1 MSVDVGKAIGYLDLD
16 ISGFKSGFDEA
27 NESMDKFKNDS
38 DSTNEKFKALGS
50 SLSSVGGSLT
60 KYVTLPLVGIGTT
73 AVASAASF
81 ESAFKDMSSSLGA
94 TSQEAGELKEAMKNV
109 FAEGFGENFDD
120 VATAIGDVRKQMQ
133 GLSQGELE
141 NTTKKAIAFRDT
153 FGYEVPESIRAAN
166 ALMKNFGT
174 TADEAYDLMTKGA
187 QNGLDFSGE
196 LIDNINEYSVQFKKL
211 GFSAEDMFNIFE
223 SGAES
228 GAWNLDKIGDAI
240 KEFSIRAIDGS
251 NTTIDGFNKLG
262 MNADKMASKFAKGGD
277 TAREAFFEVAQAI
290 SEIDDP
296 VEQSIVG
303 VDLFGTMWEDLGPE
317 VITQLAGIKD
327 ASYDAAGAMDQ
338 LIQTKYDSLSGQLN
352 VLKNNVKL
360 LGVSFGELLLPVITP
375 LVEKFANFIK
385 WLTELDDTTKRI
397 ITSIG
402 LAAAAIGP
410 ILLIAGK
417 VLTFISTIKSSM
429 AALSLTFS
437 GIAAPLGIAIAAIA
451 AFALAWS
458 TNFGGIRDTVTN
470 IMGQIKNV
478 ISSIINAIKDIWNSN
493 FLLIKD
499 NVMYVFS
506 QIETVI
512 RGALGVIEGI
522 VQVFSGIIT
531 GDWSK
536 VWEGVKKIFS
546 SIWETIKNL
555 LKNFLNHIV
564 DSIIKIGA
572 NLFVAAKKAFQKI
585 KDGFLEKWNAIKAWF
600 AKAKEDP
607 VTALKELPGKLFKSG
622 KNAFE
627 SLWKGFKSV
636 WTKIKNWFKSVGKW
650 IKSKLQFWKDSVAEA
665 EDTGDSAGGGGGGGK
680 KKNKVKGYA
689 KGLEYVPYD
698 GFPAIL
704 HKGERVLTKTEADN
718 YNKGGT
724 GATYQF
730 TFNSPQELSPSE
742 QRRQFKK
749 TMNELLFSM

>member
-1 MSVDVGKAIGYLDLD
+1 M
-16 ISGFKSGFDEA
+16 
-27 NESMDKFKNDS
+27 
-38 DSTNEKFKALGS
+38 
-50 SLSSVGGSLT
+50 
-60 KYVTLPLVGIGTT
+60 
-73 AVASAASF
+73 
-81 ESAFKDMSSSLGA
+81 
-94 TSQEAGELKEAMKNV
+94 
-109 FAEGFGENFDD
+109 
-120 VATAIGDVRKQMQ
+120 
-133 GLSQGELE
+133 
-141 NTTKKAIAFRDT
+141 
-153 FGYEVPESIRAAN
+153 
-166 ALMKNFGT
+166 
-174 TADEAYDLMTKGA
+174 
-187 QNGLDFSGE
+187 
-196 LIDNINEYSVQFKKL
+196 IDNIDEYSVQFKKL
-211 GFSAEDMFNIFE
+211 GFTAEDMFNIFE
-223 SGAES
+223 SGAKS
-228 GAWNLDKIGDAI
+228 GAWNLDKIGDAV
-240 KEFSIRAIDGS
+240 KEFSIKAIDGS
-251 NTTIDGFNKLG
+251 NTTIDGFTKLG
-262 MNADKMASKFAKGGD
+262 MSADEMAGKFAKGGD
-277 TAREAFFEVAQAI
+277 TARDAFFEVVQAI

-296 VEQSIVG
+296 VEQSVVG

-338 LIQTKYDSLSGQLN
+338 LMQQKYDSLSGQLN
-352 VLKNNVKL
+352 TLKNNAKL
-360 LGVSFGELLLPVITP
+360 LAVSFGELLLPMITP
-375 LVEKFANFIK
+375 LVEKFTSLIQ
-385 WLTELDDTTKRI
+385 WITGLDDSTKRI
-397 ITSIG
+397 ITSVG
-402 LAAAAIGP
+402 LAVAAIGP

-417 VLTFISTIKSSM
+417 VLIFISTIKTSM

-437 GIAAPLGIAIAAIA
+437 GIAGPLGIAIAAIA

-478 ISSIINAIKDIWNSN
+478 ISSVINAIKDIWNSN

-531 GDWSK
+531 GNWSE

-572 NLFVAAKKAFQKI
+572 SLFVAAKEAFQKI
-585 KDGFLEKWNAIKAWF
+585 KNGFLEKWNAIKAWF

-607 VTALKELPGKLFKSG
+607 VTALKELPSKLFKSG
-622 KNAFE
+622 SNAFKG
-627 SLWKGFKSV
+627 LLNGFKSV
-636 WTKIKNWFKSVGKW
+636 WTKIKKWFNSVGEW

-665 EDTGDSAGGGGGGGK
+665 ENTDNSAGGSK
-680 KKNKVKGYA
+680 KKTKVKGYA

-704 HKGERVLTKTEADN
+704 HKGERVLTRTEADN

-749 TMNELLFSM
+749 TMNELLFNM

>member
-1 MSVDVGKAIGYLDLD
+1 MSVDIGKAIGYLDLD
-16 ISGFKSGFDEA
+16 ISGFKSGFDEV
-27 NESMDKFKNDS
+27 NESLDKFKNDS
-38 DSTNEKFKALGS
+38 DTTSEKFKALGG
-50 SLSSVGGSLT
+50 SLTSIGGSLT
-60 KYVTLPLVGIGTT
+60 KYVTLPLVGIGSA

-81 ESAFKDMSSSLGA
+81 ESAFKDMTSSLGA
-94 TSQEAGELKEAMKNV
+94 TSQEADELKDAMKNV
-109 FAEGFGENFDD
+109 FSEGFGENFED
-120 VATAIGDVRKQMQ
+120 VATAIGDVRKQMKD
-133 GLSQGELE
+133 LSQSELE
-141 NTTKKAIAFRDT
+141 DTTKKAIAFRDT

-166 ALMKNFGT
+166 SLMKNFGT
-174 TADEAYDLMTKGA
+174 TADEAYDLMAKGA
-187 QNGLDFSGE
+187 QSGLDFSGE
-196 LIDNINEYSVQFKKL
+196 LIDNIDEYSVQFKKL
-211 GFSAEDMFNIFE
+211 GFTAEDMFNIFE
-223 SGAES
+223 SGAKS
-228 GAWNLDKIGDAI
+228 GAWNLDTIGNAV
-240 KEFSIRAIDGS
+240 KEFSIKAIDGS
-251 NTTIDGFNKLG
+251 NTTIDGFTKLG
-262 MNADKMASKFAKGGD
+262 MSADEMAGKFAKGGD
-277 TAREAFFEVAQAI
+277 TARDAFFEVVQAI

-296 VEQSIVG
+296 VEQSVVG

-338 LIQTKYDSLSGQLN
+338 LMQQKYDSLSGQLN
-352 VLKNNVKL
+352 TLKNNAKL
-360 LGVSFGELLLPVITP
+360 LAVSFGELLLPMITP
-375 LVEKFANFIK
+375 LVEKFTSLIQ
-385 WLTELDDTTKRI
+385 WITGLDDSTKRI
-397 ITSIG
+397 ITSVG
-402 LAAAAIGP
+402 LAVAAIGP

-417 VLTFISTIKSSM
+417 VLIFISTIKTSM

-437 GIAAPLGIAIAAIA
+437 GIAGPLGIAIAAIA

-478 ISSIINAIKDIWNSN
+478 ISSVINAIKDIWNSN

-531 GDWSK
+531 GNWSE

-572 NLFVAAKKAFQKI
+572 SLFVAAKEAFQKI
-585 KDGFLEKWNAIKAWF
+585 KNGFLEKWNAIKAWF

-607 VTALKELPGKLFKSG
+607 VTALKELPSKLFKSG
-622 KNAFE
+622 SNAFKG
-627 SLWKGFKSV
+627 LLNGFKSV
-636 WTKIKNWFKSVGKW
+636 WTKIKKWFNSVGEW

-665 EDTGDSAGGGGGGGK
+665 ENTDNSAGGSK
-680 KKNKVKGYA
+680 KKTKVKGYA

-704 HKGERVLTKTEADN
+704 HKGERVLTRTEADN

-749 TMNELLFSM
+749 TMNELLFNM

>member
-1 MSVDVGKAIGYLDLD
+1 MSVDIGKAIGYLDLD
-16 ISGFKSGFDEA
+16 ISGFKSGFDEV
-27 NESMDKFKNDS
+27 NESLDKFKNDS
-38 DSTNEKFKALGS
+38 DTTSEKFKALGG
-50 SLSSVGGSLT
+50 SLTSIGGSLT
-60 KYVTLPLVGIGTT
+60 KYVTLPLVGIGSA

-81 ESAFKDMSSSLGA
+81 ESAFKDMTSSLGA
-94 TSQEAGELKEAMKNV
+94 TSQEADELKDAMKNV
-109 FAEGFGENFDD
+109 FSEGFGENFED
-120 VATAIGDVRKQMQ
+120 VATAIGDVRKQMKD
-133 GLSQGELE
+133 LSQSELE
-141 NTTKKAIAFRDT
+141 DTTKKAIAFRDT

-166 ALMKNFGT
+166 SLMKNFGT
-174 TADEAYDLMTKGA
+174 TADEAYDLMAKGA
-187 QNGLDFSGE
+187 QSGLDFSGE
-196 LIDNINEYSVQFKKL
+196 LIDNIDEYSVQFKKL
-211 GFSAEDMFNIFE
+211 GFTAEDMFNIFE
-223 SGAES
+223 SGAKS
-228 GAWNLDKIGDAI
+228 GAWNLDKIGDAV
-240 KEFSIRAIDGS
+240 KEFSIKAIDGS
-251 NTTIDGFNKLG
+251 NTTIDGFTKLG
-262 MNADKMASKFAKGGD
+262 MSADEMAGKFAKGGD
-277 TAREAFFEVAQAI
+277 TARDAFFEVVQAI

-296 VEQSIVG
+296 VEQSVVG

-338 LIQTKYDSLSGQLN
+338 LMQQKYDSLSGQLN
-352 VLKNNVKL
+352 TLKNNAKL
-360 LGVSFGELLLPVITP
+360 LAVSFGELLLPMITP
-375 LVEKFANFIK
+375 LVEKFTSLIQ
-385 WLTELDDTTKRI
+385 WITGLDDSTKRI
-397 ITSIG
+397 ITSVG
-402 LAAAAIGP
+402 LAVAAIGP

-417 VLTFISTIKSSM
+417 VLIFISTIKTSM

-437 GIAAPLGIAIAAIA
+437 GIAGPLGIAIAAIA

-478 ISSIINAIKDIWNSN
+478 ISSVINAIKDIWNSN

-531 GDWSK
+531 GNWSE

-572 NLFVAAKKAFQKI
+572 SLFVAAKEAFQKI
-585 KDGFLEKWNAIKAWF
+585 KNGFLEKWNAIKAWF

-607 VTALKELPGKLFKSG
+607 VTALKELPSKLFKSG
-622 KNAFE
+622 SNAFKG
-627 SLWKGFKSV
+627 LLNGFKSV
-636 WTKIKNWFKSVGKW
+636 WTKIKKWFNSVGEW

-665 EDTGDSAGGGGGGGK
+665 ENTDNSAGGSK
-680 KKNKVKGYA
+680 KKTKVKGYA

-704 HKGERVLTKTEADN
+704 HKGERVLTRTEADN

-749 TMNELLFSM
+749 TMNELLFNM